1 MTKGNK
7 MTQTRDAEIIIDMMM
22 SIDKLKEVIAAEA
35 MDSMMQAASKGK
47 GKCNVNAIREQ
58 EITMP
63 LIGMMHLIE
72 LMESGVGVIAN
83 TGKFDMNNLVQQSK
97 DRRAEIEAEVEQEET
112 KQATTEKADDVDD
125 CDCPVCTLRRSIMN
139 KVGAKVGAVNVID
152 PSNLEELPSNVRA
165 VAEQLMAGVES
176 GAITPTEGGMLF
188 RIDENG
194 TLEEMGNRAADMK
207 VPEGAIV
214 APTTSTRH

>member
-7 MTQTRDAEIIIDMMM
+7 MKQTHDNEIIIDMML

-35 MDSMMQAASKGK
+35 IGSMMQAAFKG
-47 GKCNVNAIREQ
+47 NLNAVREQ

-63 LIGMMHLIE
+63 LIGMMHLIK

-83 TGKFDMNNLVQQSK
+83 TGKFDMNDLAQQSK
-97 DRRAEIEAEVEQEET
+97 DRRAKIEAEVEQEET
-112 KQATTEKADDVDD
+112 TQATTEKADDVDD
-125 CDCPVCTLRRSIMN
+125 CDCPACTLRRSIMN
-139 KVGAKVGAVNVID
+139 KVGAKESAVNVVD
-152 PSNLEELPSNVRA
+152 TSNLEELPPNVRA
-165 VAEQLMAGVES
+165 AVEQLMAGVKS

-188 RIDENG
+188 HMDENG
-194 TLEEMGNRAADMK
+194 KLEELGNKAADMN

-214 APTTSTRH
+214 APSTSTRH

>member
-1 MTKGNK
+1 
-7 MTQTRDAEIIIDMMM
+7 
-22 SIDKLKEVIAAEA
+22 
-35 MDSMMQAASKGK
+35 
-47 GKCNVNAIREQ
+47 
-58 EITMP
+58 
-63 LIGMMHLIE
+63 
-72 LMESGVGVIAN
+72 
-83 TGKFDMNNLVQQSK
+83 
-97 DRRAEIEAEVEQEET
+97 
-112 KQATTEKADDVDD
+112 
-125 CDCPVCTLRRSIMN
+125 
-139 KVGAKVGAVNVID
+139 
-152 PSNLEELPSNVRA
+152 